1 MTADNQ
7 ATLHKIPERSECV
20 LKYILERQAAEHPDV
35 IAVITED
42 GRDVTYGKLL
52 RDVRSTAAG
61 LKGLGVDQGQH
72 VLVWLPNSY
81 AALKAWFA
89 INYLGAVYVPM
100 NVAYRGGILEH
111 SIALSDASLAIVHF
125 ELMDRLPLVN
135 CARLLKVV
143 ALFGDGDDVP
153 GLQIYGATALEGDAT
168 GEIEVARPIEPWD
181 AQSII
186 YTSGTTGPSKGV
198 VSSYAHLF
206 TMSGPQ
212 SFTYLTAE
220 DRWLLALPL
229 FHVGGT
235 CFVYAML
242 SRGASIA
249 IVPGFN
255 THQFWDYVRSTKAT
269 STLLLG
275 VMAPF
280 LLRAPESG
288 NDRDHTLRT
297 CCMLPLVPET
307 LAFSERFG
315 VEVFTCFNM
324 TETNMPIV
332 SRANPKVLGTCGQRR
347 SEEIELLVVDDH
359 DSEVPP
365 GAVGELLVRSAKPW
379 TMMTEYYKN
388 PEATASAWRNGWFHT
403 GDNFRR
409 DKDGNYFFVD
419 RKKDAIRRRGENVSS
434 FEVEN
439 EALRHPSV
447 REAAAV
453 AVPSET
459 SEDEILLVVS
469 LKDGAT
475 LAPLD
480 LLRFM
485 EPRMA
490 HFMVPRYIR
499 IVPDLPKTPTN
510 KVQKNLLRED
520 GITRECWDREHANVS
535 VRAQRLKVK

>member
-1 MTADNQ
+1 MTARGD
-7 ATLHKIPERSECV
+7 ATLYKVPERTECV
-20 LKYILERQAAEHPDV
+20 LKYLLDRHAAEHPEV

-42 GRDVTYGKLL
+42 GRAVTYVELL
-52 RDVRSTAAG
+52 QDVRSTAVG
-61 LKGLGVDQGQH
+61 LRRLGVQQGHH

-81 AALKAWFA
+81 AAMKVWFA

-111 SIALSDASLAIVHF
+111 AIALSDASLAIAHF
-125 ELMDRLPLVN
+125 ELMDRLLFVDR
-135 CARLLKVV
+135 ARLEKVV
-143 ALFGDGDDVP
+143 VLFGEGPDIP
-153 GLQIYGATALEGDAT
+153 GLEIFGPSALAGDAT
-168 GEIEVARPIEPWD
+168 EEIEPGRPIEPWD
-181 AQSII
+181 KQSII

-212 SFTYLTAE
+212 SFTYLTSD

-249 IVPGFN
+249 IVPGFS
-255 THQFWDYVRSTKAT
+255 TSQFWDYVRATKAT

-280 LLRAPESG
+280 LLKAPETDR
-288 NDRDHTLRT
+288 DRDHTLRT

-307 LAFSERFG
+307 LAFSQRFN

-332 SRANPKVLGTCGQRR
+332 SAANPDVSGTCGRRR
-347 SEEIELLVVDDH
+347 SEEIELLVVDDN
-359 DSEVPP
+359 DCEVPP
-365 GAVGELLVRSAKPW
+365 GVTGELLVRTTRPW

-388 PEATASAWRNGWFHT
+388 PEATARAWRNGWFHT
-403 GDNFRR
+403 GDNFKR
-409 DKDGNYFFVD
+409 DEDGNYFFVD

-439 EALRHPSV
+439 EALRHPSI

-469 LKDGAT
+469 LKEGAA
-475 LAPLD
+475 LDPLD

-499 IVPDLPKTPTN
+499 IIPDLPKTPTN
-510 KVQKNLLRED
+510 KVQKNSLRED
-520 GITRECWDREHANVS
+520 GITRECWDRESANVAI
-535 VRAQRLKVK
+535 RAQRLRVE